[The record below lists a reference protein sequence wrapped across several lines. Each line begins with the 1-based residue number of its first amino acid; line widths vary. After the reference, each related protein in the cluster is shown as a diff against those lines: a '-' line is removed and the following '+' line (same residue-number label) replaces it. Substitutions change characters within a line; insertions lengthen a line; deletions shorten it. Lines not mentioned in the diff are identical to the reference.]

1 MSQRNFVGAIWTN
14 HALERLDQRGL
25 TQNLAGQAFK
35 NSDFSNPGKQSGTIE
50 FKKKFNNSTVTI
62 IAKKNE
68 RQEWIILSCW
78 IDPPLAGYMDA
89 RKKQRYEEYKK
100 AGFWKRLWMDIKSD

>member
-35 NSDFSNPGKQSGTIE
+35 NSDFSNPGKQAGTIE

-78 IDPPLAGYMDA
+78 IDPPLAGYIPHTFVF
-89 RKKQRYEEYKK
+89 
-100 AGFWKRLWMDIKSD
+100 FWRPYNLLGEGQSNKTK